1 MSEICADENI
11 SPKMADVFFIAVV
24 QLWQKPLF
32 DLMFSCSL
40 PWPGAEEV
48 KIDAMIAPLMSTP

>member
-1 MSEICADENI
+1 
-11 SPKMADVFFIAVV
+11 MADVFFIAVV